1 MVTSYNLLNLSPLIV
16 PEKGK
21 LIETSIE
28 RLSFQLNFIQGFL
41 ACDFDLPLQD
51 AKKEQFQVKHSVE
64 Y

>member
-1 MVTSYNLLNLSPLIV
+1 MES
-16 PEKGK
+16 
-21 LIETSIE
+21 
-28 RLSFQLNFIQGFL
+28 LSFQLNFIKDSFFIQFL